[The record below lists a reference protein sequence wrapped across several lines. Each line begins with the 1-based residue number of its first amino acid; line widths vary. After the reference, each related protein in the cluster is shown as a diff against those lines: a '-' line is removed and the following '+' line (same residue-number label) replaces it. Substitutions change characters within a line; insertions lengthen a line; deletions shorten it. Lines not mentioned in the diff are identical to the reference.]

1 MKKAL
6 SLILTLMF
14 VLTLCSCGGSGD
26 EVVTDAHGEE
36 VTTNAQGT
44 YYVNPLNGQK
54 MNEEYKGRVF
64 AVTMNNVSPA
74 LPHKGLSDADLY
86 FELFINDYCTRGL
99 ALYSDVKAVS
109 DIGSIRSCRINFTD
123 ISQAFNA
130 VLCHTWGS
138 DLVMN
143 DLYAAGIDQ
152 MGIDVPV
159 GYRDSDR
166 SAQGYAWEH
175 TLFAKGESL
184 YNAAVSKGFNLEE
197 TGRDFGLEFTDNGT
211 PDGEAANE
219 VEIIF
224 TLNGITKT
232 STMIYDEA
240 ADGYT
245 YNQYGK
251 TMTDGDETV
260 YFKNVFV
267 ILAPTE
273 NLKHNTDTYHVAD
286 ILGTGDGYFACGGK
300 YVAIKWTRNAETDPF
315 TFTLADGTQLYQEIG
330 NSYIAI
336 APTEST
342 INVK

>member
-1 MKKAL
+1 MKKVLSVILAL
-6 SLILTLMF
+6 ML

-26 EVVTDAHGEE
+26 EAVTDAQGEE
-36 VTTNAQGT
+36 ITTNAQGT
-44 YYVNPLNGQK
+44 YYVNPLNGQR

-74 LPHKGLSDADLY
+74 LPHKGLNSADLY

-99 ALYSDVKAVS
+99 ALYSDVRSVS

-130 VLCHTWGS
+130 VLCHTNGS

-184 YNAAVSKGFNLEE
+184 YNAAATKGFNLEE

-211 PDGEAANE
+211 PDGEAVNE
-219 VEIIF
+219 IEIIF
-224 TLNGITKT
+224 TLKGITKT
-232 STMIYDEA
+232 STMAYDKDN
-240 ADGYT
+240 DGYT

-251 TMTDGDETV
+251 TMTDGDATV
-260 YFKNVFV
+260 YFKNVLV
-267 ILAPTE
+267 LLAPTE
-273 NLKHNTDTYHVAD
+273 NVLHGSDTYHVAE
-286 ILGTGDGYFACGGK
+286 LVGTGDGYFSCGGK
-300 YVAIKWTRNAETDPF
+300 YVAIKWTRETETSPF
-315 TFTLADGTQLYQEIG
+315 TFTLADGSEVELGTG

-342 INVK
+342 INMH